1 MIKLWL
7 IRHGKTEGN
16 KLARYIGTT
25 DEPLCQEGIEFLKK
39 MDYPKVQEI
48 YVSPL
53 RRCVQTAE
61 ILFPEKPVHIIE
73 ELAECDF
80 GEFENKNY
88 KELSDDP
95 RYQAWIDSNGIMAFP
110 GGESKEECAARNLEG
125 FQRAVTTCIR
135 ENISEAALVV
145 HGGTI
150 MNIMEAYALPKKEF
164 YEWHIGNGCGYLV
177 ELDPVLWK
185 KDRRNLK
192 LLGEQK

>member
-1 MIKLWL
+1 MIKLRL

-80 GEFENKNY
+80 GEFEKKTYEELKNH
-88 KELSDDP
+88 P
-95 RYQAWIDSNGIMAFP
+95 AYQKWLDSGGAAAFP
-110 GGESKEECAARNLEG
+110 GGEGREAFVKRSVAAFEEAVRKLMENGCRRAA
-125 FQRAVTTCIR
+125 F
-135 ENISEAALVV
+135 VV

-150 MNIMEAYALPKKEF
+150 MAVLSEFDREKRDFYQWQVANGEGFLAKLDETDWKSGKKQLTE
-164 YEWHIGNGCGYLV
+164 IR
-177 ELDPVLWK
+177 K
-185 KDRRNLK
+185 I
-192 LLGEQK
+192 

>member
-61 ILFPEKPVHIIE
+61 ILFPEKPVHII
-73 ELAECDF
+73 LTITS
-80 GEFENKNY
+80 KHT
-88 KELSDDP
+88 KEKLS
-95 RYQAWIDSNGIMAFP
+95 GFP
-110 GGESKEECAARNLEG
+110 ETFL
-125 FQRAVTTCIR
+125 
-135 ENISEAALVV
+135 
-145 HGGTI
+145 
-150 MNIMEAYALPKKEF
+150 
-164 YEWHIGNGCGYLV
+164 
-177 ELDPVLWK
+177 
-185 KDRRNLK
+185 
-192 LLGEQK
+192 